1 MFRYKISVFMG
12 MLQDSDD
19 GKKPL
24 FAQYVKTQKKAGI
37 PLDEISDKVEV
48 IRLSSSEEWILIECD
63 NSVALINAESKV
75 GKAFWEQ
82 IQQFEGKLKGLKIIY
97 AKGKLGFDIEPDDS
111 ITVDWVWDEDKLSCV
126 EGKSGSVGFSQK
138 LTLSNMQ
145 PNLSDESNG
154 TGLSQLLPSRSKKG
168 K

>member
-1 MFRYKISVFMG
+1 MG
-12 MLQDSDD
+12 LLQSGDD

-24 FAQYVKTQKKAGI
+24 FSQYVKMQKKAGI
-37 PLDEISDKVEV
+37 PIAEVSDRVEV

-82 IQQFEGKLKGLKIIY
+82 IQQFQGKLKGLKVVH
-97 AKGKLGFDIEPDDS
+97 AKGKLGFDVEPDDS
-111 ITVDWVWDEDKLSCV
+111 IIVDWVWDVDMLSCV
-126 EGKSGSVGFSQK
+126 EGKSGSVGFSQL
-138 LTLSNMQ
+138 LTLENMK
-145 PNLSDESNG
+145 PESSGESNG
-154 TGLSQLLPSRSKKG
+154 NVSPITSGNRSRKG